1 MLRMTNRAQVL
12 QTLSFFNSYISYKH
26 LVMRSIWKGSIG
38 FGLVSIPVKLYSA
51 VQTSSLDF
59 DMLDSRDHS
68 RIRYQ
73 RVNEHTHKEV
83 PYDKIVKGYK
93 MGDDYVVMD
102 EQDFEDAAPEK
113 SKVISI
119 EAFVNVDE
127 VNPMFYET
135 SYYTEPDT
143 KNNKAYALLLQA
155 LTKSK
160 KAGLARFVLR
170 STESLCIVH
179 PVNNVLVVTRIR
191 FGQQIRETDDLNIAT
206 DVEISKKEMDMGLAL
221 IDQYAEKFDVSKFK
235 DEYNAQLLEI
245 IKAKAK
251 GKRATVKKMTP
262 HKTSSTD
269 LYDQLMDSLKV
280 KKGA

>member
-1 MLRMTNRAQVL
+1 
-12 QTLSFFNSYISYKH
+12 
-26 LVMRSIWKGSIG
+26 MRSIWKGSIG

-51 VQTSSLDF
+51 IQTSSLDF
-59 DMLDSRDHS
+59 DMLDSRDHA

-73 RVNEHTHKEV
+73 RVNENTHKEV

-93 MGDDYVVMD
+93 LDEEYVIMD

-113 SKVISI
+113 SKVIEI
-119 EAFVNVDE
+119 ESFVDIAD

-143 KNNKAYALLLQA
+143 KNNKAYALLIQA
-155 LTKSK
+155 LTQSK

-179 PVNNVLVVTRIR
+179 PLKNVLVVTRIR
-191 FGQQIRETDDLNIAT
+191 FGQEIRDTEDLNLPDKI
-206 DVEISKKEMDMGLAL
+206 DVSKKELDMGLTL
-221 IDQYAEKFDVSKFK
+221 INQYAEDFDVSKFK
-235 DEYNAQLLEI
+235 DEYNDELLRI
-245 IKAKAK
+245 IEAKSK
-251 GKRATVKKMTP
+251 GKRAKVKKLKP
-262 HKTSSTD
+262 RKTTSDD
-269 LYDQLMDSLKV
+269 LYDQLMASLKT

>member
-1 MLRMTNRAQVL
+1 
-12 QTLSFFNSYISYKH
+12 
-26 LVMRSIWKGSIG
+26 MRSIWKGSLG

-51 VQTSSLDF
+51 VQTTSLDF

-93 MGDDYVVMD
+93 LDDDYVIMED
-102 EQDFEDAAPEK
+102 ADFEAAAPEK
-113 SKVISI
+113 SKVIEI
-119 EAFVNVDE
+119 ESFVDITD

-135 SYYTEPDT
+135 SYYAEPDT

-155 LTKSK
+155 LKKSG

-179 PVNNVLVVTRIR
+179 PVKNVLVVTRIR
-191 FGQQIRETDDLNIAT
+191 FGQQIREPDELNIAD
-206 DVEISKKEMDMGLAL
+206 DVNVSKKELDVGMAL
-221 IDQYAEKFDVSKFK
+221 INQYAEEFDVSKFK
-235 DEYNAQLLEI
+235 DEYSDELLKI
-245 IKAKAK
+245 IKAKSK
-251 GKRATVKKMTP
+251 GKRATIKKLKP
-262 HKTSSTD
+262 HKTTGTD
-269 LYDQLMDSLKV
+269 LYDQLMQSLTA

>member
-1 MLRMTNRAQVL
+1 
-12 QTLSFFNSYISYKH
+12 
-26 LVMRSIWKGSIG
+26 MRSIWKGSLG

-51 VQTSSLDF
+51 IESSKLDL

-93 MGDDYVVMD
+93 INDDYVIVE

-113 SKVISI
+113 SKVIEI
-119 EAFVNVDE
+119 ESFVDIAE

-143 KNNKAYALLLQA
+143 KNNKAYALLTQA
-155 LTKSK
+155 LIKSK

-170 STESLCIVH
+170 STESLCVVY
-179 PVNNVLVVTRIR
+179 PVGNVLVVTRIR
-191 FGQQIRETDDLNIAT
+191 FAQEIRGTEDLEIAG
-206 DVEISKKEMDMGLAL
+206 DVTVSKKELDVGLAL
-221 IDQYAEKFDVSKFK
+221 INQYAEKFDVSKFK
-235 DEYNAQLLEI
+235 DEYNEELLKI
-245 IKAKAK
+245 IRAKAK
-251 GKRATVKKMTP
+251 GKHATVKKMKP
-262 HKTSSTD
+262 KKATSDD
-269 LYDQLMDSLKV
+269 LYEQLMQSLSA

>member
-1 MLRMTNRAQVL
+1 
-12 QTLSFFNSYISYKH
+12 
-26 LVMRSIWKGSIG
+26 MRSIWKGSIG

-59 DMLDSRDHS
+59 DMLDSRDHA

-73 RVNEHTHKEV
+73 RVNENTHKEV

-93 MGDDYVVMD
+93 LDDEYVIMD

-113 SKVISI
+113 SKVIEI
-119 EAFVNVDE
+119 ESFVDIAD

-143 KNNKAYALLLQA
+143 KNNKAYALLIQA
-155 LTKSK
+155 LTQSK

-179 PVNNVLVVTRIR
+179 PLKNVLVVTRIR
-191 FGQQIRETDDLNIAT
+191 FAQEIRDTEDLNLPDKI
-206 DVEISKKEMDMGLAL
+206 DVSKKELDMGLTL
-221 IDQYAEKFDVSKFK
+221 INQYAEDFDVSKFK
-235 DEYNAQLLEI
+235 DEYNNELLKI
-245 IKAKAK
+245 IEAKSK
-251 GKRATVKKMTP
+251 GKRAKVKKLKP
-262 HKTSSTD
+262 RKTGSDD
-269 LYDQLMDSLKV
+269 LYDQLMASLKT

>member
-1 MLRMTNRAQVL
+1 
-12 QTLSFFNSYISYKH
+12 
-26 LVMRSIWKGSIG
+26 MRSIWKGSIG

-59 DMLDSRDHS
+59 DMLDGRDHA

-93 MGDDYVVMD
+93 LNDDYVIVED
-102 EQDFEDAAPEK
+102 QDFEDAAPEK
-113 SKVISI
+113 SKVIEI
-119 EAFVNVDE
+119 ENFVNITE

-143 KNNKAYALLLQA
+143 KNNKAYALLLKA
-155 LTKSK
+155 LQQSK

-179 PVNNVLVVTRIR
+179 PVKNVLVVTRIR
-191 FGQQIRETDDLNIAT
+191 FGQEIRDTDELNIAG
-206 DVEISKKEMDMGLAL
+206 DVTVSKKELDVGLAL
-221 IDQYAEKFDVSKFK
+221 IDQYASKFDVSKFK
-235 DEYNAQLLEI
+235 DEYNDELLKI
-245 IKAKAK
+245 IKAKSK
-251 GKRATVKKMTP
+251 GKRATVKKLKP
-262 HKTSSTD
+262 HKTSSDD
-269 LYDQLMDSLKV
+269 LYDQLMSSLKAR
-280 KKGA
+280 KGA